1 MSQFFTDLLASIFTP
16 GPTPSLIV
24 ATNASFACLQ
34 VVLLILLITTYSI
47 HFLVLSF
54 LSAGLWWAI
63 NWFVAELT
71 AAQAA
76 EEAKKSAGIGDLQ
89 PGNDSDTEAET
100 VIETTG
106 VSRGKGIEV
115 MDNPGEL
122 KPRGSPYGSKSEI
135 STEDEWEK
143 VSENEKDK

>member
-1 MSQFFTDLLASIFTP
+1 
-16 GPTPSLIV
+16 
-24 ATNASFACLQ
+24 
-34 VVLLILLITTYSI
+34 VLLVLLITTYSI

-71 AAQAA
+71 AAQAV
-76 EEAKKSAGIGDLQ
+76 EDAKKSAGIGDLR
-89 PGNDSDTEAET
+89 PGDDSDTEAET
-100 VIETTG
+100 VIET
-106 VSRGKGIEV
+106 RGASGSKEAEV
-115 MDNPGEL
+115 VDNPGEL
-122 KPRGSPYGSKSEI
+122 KPRGSPFGSKSEI